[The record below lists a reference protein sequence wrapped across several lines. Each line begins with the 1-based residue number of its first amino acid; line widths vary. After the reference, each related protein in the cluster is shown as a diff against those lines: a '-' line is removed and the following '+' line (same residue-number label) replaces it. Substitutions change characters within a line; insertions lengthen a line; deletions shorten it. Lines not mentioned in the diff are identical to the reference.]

1 MLHITAAQSMY
12 NLVIHLQLVPHM
24 ILVPALLMFQAA
36 FGCSPGIIPQ
46 HAGRS
51 LCVPPAVFLQL
62 RQMLPLLQK
71 SYMYASVSNNDAAHY
86 GRFFFFSKSCLEA
99 ITWLML
105 PTAGFSVLLVALLT
119 VVCKS
124 SLPTN
129 NVCSMECYCIRSG
142 LIKKRICILVSF

>member
-24 ILVPALLMFQAA
+24 ISVSALLMFQAA

-51 LCVPPAVFLQL
+51 LCVPPVVFPQM

-86 GRFFFFSKSCLEA
+86 GRFFFSKSCLEA
-99 ITWLML
+99 VMWLML
-105 PTAGFSVLLVALLT
+105 PTAGFSVLFVALLT

-124 SLPTN
+124 SLPRN

>member
-1 MLHITAAQSMY
+1 MLHITAAQNMY

-24 ILVPALLMFQAA
+24 ISVSALLMFQAA

-51 LCVPPAVFLQL
+51 LCVPPVVFPQM

-86 GRFFFFSKSCLEA
+86 GRFFFFQVLFRGCHVANIAHSWVFC
-99 ITWLML
+99 
-105 PTAGFSVLLVALLT
+105 SVCCSPYCGLQIILT
-119 VVCKS
+119 K
-124 SLPTN
+124 
-129 NVCSMECYCIRSG
+129 E
-142 LIKKRICILVSF
+142 